1 METETPSDLII
12 DNTIEQICDDNSDT
26 IKICCCCMCTETF
39 VTYLQLMAHI
49 ATTHS
54 IIDQSTTT
62 KDKFSCIFC
71 MRKFKTNRILQCHQ
85 NRYQQRAKMEHKFYD
100 CQSCKEK
107 FCVMKDTLQAFLDKQ
122 DKTGRHRCVKC
133 IEEKAKEIGKNS
145 SFSNESKRDLE
156 NYLFFKLFQ
165 LSFRKIKQNQN
176 KVQLLYVRAN
186 VHEQS

>member
-1 METETPSDLII
+1 MFLSNLLRCLRQKVSFHFVVELLSRINILILVSDMETETPSDLII
-12 DNTIEQICDDNSDT
+12 DNTIEQIFDDNSET
-26 IKICCCCMCTETF
+26 IQISCCCMCTETF
-39 VTYLQLMAHI
+39 ATYIQLMAHI

-54 IIDQSTTT
+54 IIDQSTST

-107 FCVMKDTLQAFLDKQ
+107 FCVMKDTLQGFLDKQ

-133 IEEKAKEIGKNS
+133 IEEKAKEIGI
-145 SFSNESKRDLE
+145 RTVH
-156 NYLFFKLFQ
+156 
-165 LSFRKIKQNQN
+165 FRTNPKEI
-176 KVQLLYVRAN
+176 
-186 VHEQS
+186 